1 MALLYIYHSRLIKCS
16 SITTSIGISLICFT
30 VAIFVD
36 YGFNNS
42 DGSSVV
48 VIHTQMCMHGL
59 GKIATIKS

>member
-1 MALLYIYHSRLIKCS
+1 MHVLSRLIKCS

-30 VAIFVD
+30 VFVD
-36 YGFNNS
+36 YGFDNS